1 MSLNRR
7 DLLNL
12 GAGLAA
18 ASATP
23 ALAAPRKGGFQPSW
37 ESLAQGYKVPDWFR
51 DAKLGIWSHW
61 GPQCV
66 PEYGD

>member
-18 ASATP
+18 ASAAP
-23 ALAAPRKGGFQPSW
+23 ALAAPRKGGF
-37 ESLAQGYKVPDWFR
+37 
-51 DAKLGIWSHW
+51 
-61 GPQCV
+61 
-66 PEYGD
+66 

>member
-18 ASATP
+18 ASAAP

-37 ESLAQGYKVPDWFR
+37 ESLAQGYKVPD
-51 DAKLGIWSHW
+51 
-61 GPQCV
+61 
-66 PEYGD
+66 